1 MKNGVGLIS
10 EMVGR
15 LEGVKWIKDQT
26 ESVAVRSEFSEWP
39 SLLPVRVERFLVV
52 L

>member
-1 MKNGVGLIS
+1 M
-10 EMVGR
+10 
-15 LEGVKWIKDQT
+15 KWIKDHP

-39 SLLPVRVERFLVV
+39 SLLRVRIQRFLVV